1 VVCET
6 HAAMLVR
13 GFVPLSLTA
22 VAYDI
27 VAVSL
32 QTISPAQKRGIGIG
46 VHTRAGVSDDQSA
59 SR

>member
-1 VVCET
+1 MVCET

-27 VAVSL
+27 VAFSLSSLVSWL
-32 QTISPAQKRGIGIG
+32 
-46 VHTRAGVSDDQSA
+46 
-59 SR
+59 